1 MSPFPYKST
10 KPIRVAHESVS
21 ELDQFVARLRRLGL
35 DESGIAD
42 VREHWDDF
50 GDDWTPELRSRLA
63 RLPDSKIREM
73 IEGVEAEYEEGTVD
87 EAESAEAEAHSHY
100 LNARDDALGR
110 MGDTI
115 PGILEWV
122 GDDVAR
128 ARAVRDL
135 ETLPE
140 GANRKTLVEKL
151 DAMIEADAPVA

>member
-1 MSPFPYKST
+1 MPNPYKST

-21 ELDQFVARLRRLGL
+21 ELDQTLARLRRLGL
-35 DESGIAD
+35 DDDGLAD

-50 GDDWTPELRSRLA
+50 NDDWTPEVRRELVRA
-63 RLPDSKIREM
+63 TDSKLRDL
-73 IEGVEAEYEEGTVD
+73 IEGVYAEYKTGTVD
-87 EAESAEAEAHSHY
+87 EAEDAASETESHY
-100 LNARDDALGR
+100 LTARADALGR

-122 GDDVAR
+122 AADPVR

-135 ETLPE
+135 ETVAE

-151 DAMIEADAPVA
+151 DALIEDDAPVA